1 MQGGLPE
8 LEVGHGSLTGV
19 VLWHGRERLK
29 VHAAVRKR
37 DVAIRDLSGEI
48 QLGVIR
54 EKFSRVDGSFS
65 LFQLHVL
72 EVQVFEGFLIF
83 A

>member
-1 MQGGLPE
+1 M
-8 LEVGHGSLTGV
+8 GV
-19 VLWHGRERLK
+19 VFWHGRERSK

-37 DVAIRDLSGEI
+37 DVAIRDLSAEI

-54 EKFSRVDGSFS
+54 EKLARVDGSFS
-65 LFQLHVL
+65 LFQFHVL
-72 EVQVFEGFLIF
+72 EVQVFEGFLIL